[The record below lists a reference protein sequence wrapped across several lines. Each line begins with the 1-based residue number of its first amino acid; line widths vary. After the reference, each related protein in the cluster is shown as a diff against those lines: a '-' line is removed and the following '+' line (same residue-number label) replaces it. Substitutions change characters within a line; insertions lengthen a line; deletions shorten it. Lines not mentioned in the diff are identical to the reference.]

1 MKANVTKINIFHVTK
16 LLSFKIVKIS
26 IKIQG
31 GNGKYH

>member
-1 MKANVTKINIFHVTK
+1 MKANVTKINIFQVTE

-26 IKIQG
+26 IKFQG